1 MFLTIDDY
9 HVIVCPQDL
18 DILTQSSE
26 QTRLQAERTAME
38 EVAGYLRSRFDI
50 DKAYAQT
57 DISRNFLLV
66 QMTVSIA
73 VYYMALW
80 LPQFMAYEK
89 YETLYN
95 STLERLREIQKGTFT
110 PDLPGYEQNDS
121 NSGNSQGDA
130 VIFGSMPK
138 QTYDY

>member
-9 HVIVCPQDL
+9 RVVTCPQDL
-18 DILTQSSE
+18 DILMQSSE
-26 QTRLQAERTAME
+26 DTRLQAERTAME
-38 EVAGYLRSRFDI
+38 EVAGYVRSRYDI

-73 VYYMALW
+73 VYYMAMW

-89 YETLYN
+89 YETLYKD
-95 STLERLREIQKGTFT
+95 TVARLREIQKGTFT
-110 PDLPGYEQNDS
+110 PELPEYEPDGTGS
-121 NSGNSQGDA
+121 NNGPGDA
-130 VIFGSMPK
+130 MIFGSMPK